1 MNSRRT
7 LCILACGI
15 LSWTALYAQNAS
27 RVQTGPRSLTIA
39 RSQVAPTDQVAT
51 QAQVAPSAQTAQQAR
66 PTLDLYA
73 RRYLGQPYVEQALEE
88 RPEHLVIDTARVDC
102 TTLVEYCLARR
113 LADAGRIESVA
124 TKHAEEETV
133 AAKHAEEETVATKR
147 AEEKAVASMHVGE
160 GKAVAG
166 MRDGEG
172 KTVAGLRGG
181 EERTFADCVGMIR
194 YREYVPDLP
203 VRYADRLHYATE
215 WVYHAEAL
223 GLLEDISKALGGVRT
238 HRTFSFMSRHPA
250 SYPALAD
257 AGKDPVAAEDLRIIR
272 DEVEPRLSRQ
282 PFIYIPKDKVAG
294 IQGQI
299 RPGDIILFT
308 TGVEGLDVSH
318 MAIAVRREDGK
329 VGFIHAS
336 SAAKKVVVDPKTIAE
351 YVLSRSS
358 VTGIKVVRPR

>member
-51 QAQVAPSAQTAQQAR
+51 QAQVAPLPQTAQQAR
-66 PTLDLYA
+66 PTLDVYA
-73 RRYLGQPYVEQALEE
+73 RRYLGQPYVEQALEV
-88 RPEHLVIDTARVDC
+88 RLEHLVIDTARVDC

-113 LADAGRIESVA
+113 LAEAGRIESVA
-124 TKHAEEETV
+124 TR
-133 AAKHAEEETVATKR
+133 R

-166 MRDGEG
+166 MRDAEE
-172 KTVAGLRGG
+172 KTVAGSRTGEEETVAGMRGG
-181 EERTFADCVGMIR
+181 EEEVGGTFADCVGMIR
-194 YREYVPDLP
+194 YREYGPDQP

-223 GLLEDISKALGGVRT
+223 GLLEDISEALGGVRT

-272 DEVEPRLSRQ
+272 DEVEPRLSRL
-282 PFIYIPKDKVAG
+282 PFIYIPRNKVAG

-318 MAIAVRREDGK
+318 MAIAVHREDGK
-329 VGFIHAS
+329 IGFIHAS
-336 SAAKKVVVDPKTIAE
+336 SAAKKVIVDPKTIAE

-358 VTGIKVVRPR
+358 VTGIKVVRPRQITD

>member
-15 LSWTALYAQNAS
+15 LSWTALYAQSSS
-27 RVQTGPRSLTIA
+27 RVQTSPRYLTIA

-51 QAQVAPSAQTAQQAR
+51 QAQVAPSPQTAPHALA
-66 PTLDLYA
+66 TLDVYA

-124 TKHAEEETV
+124 TK
-133 AAKHAEEETVATKR
+133 R
-147 AEEKAVASMHVGE
+147 AEGKAVASMHVGE

-194 YREYVPDLP
+194 YREYGPDLP

-223 GLLEDISKALGGVRT
+223 GFLEDISESLGGVRT

-329 VGFIHAS
+329 IGFIHAS

-358 VTGIKVVRPR
+358 VTGSKVVRPR

>member
-1 MNSRRT
+1 MNSTRT

-15 LSWTALYAQNAS
+15 LSWTALYAQSSS

-51 QAQVAPSAQTAQQAR
+51 QAQVAPHALA
-66 PTLDLYA
+66 TLDVYA
-73 RRYLGQPYVEQALEE
+73 RRYLGQPYVEQALEV

-113 LADAGRIESVA
+113 LVDAARRETVA

-133 AAKHAEEETVATKR
+133 AGMRSGEEDTMAAKHAEEVT
-147 AEEKAVASMHVGE
+147 
-160 GKAVAG
+160 VAG
-166 MRDGEG
+166 MRSGDLKTVAGRHDGEG

-194 YREYVPDLP
+194 YREYGPDLP

-223 GLLEDISKALGGVRT
+223 GFLEDISEALGGVRT

-272 DEVEPRLSRQ
+272 DEVEPRLSRL

-329 VGFIHAS
+329 IGFIHAS

>member
-27 RVQTGPRSLTIA
+27 RVQTGARSLTIA

-51 QAQVAPSAQTAQQAR
+51 QAQVGTRSEAGTRSQVAQQALA
-66 PTLDLYA
+66 TLDVYA

-124 TKHAEEETV
+124 TK
-133 AAKHAEEETVATKR
+133 R
-147 AEEKAVASMHVGE
+147 AEEKAVAGSRTGE
-160 GKAVAG
+160 EETIAG
-166 MRDGEG
+166 M
-172 KTVAGLRGG
+172 RGG
-181 EERTFADCVGMIR
+181 EEEVGGTFADCVGMIR
-194 YREYVPDLP
+194 YREYGPDQS

-215 WVYHAEAL
+215 WVSHAEAL
-223 GLLEDISKALGGVRT
+223 GLLEDISEALGGVRT
-238 HRTFSFMSRHPA
+238 HRTFSFMSRHPV

-329 VGFIHAS
+329 IGFIHAS